1 MYAVVVL
8 VAICAYS
15 AMAFQVSSISSRMLP
30 FKASSFIQRWS
41 SSYLSMRDGST
52 SSNYFKVGEKVRV
65 STDVWHRPP
74 HASKPSFSSKGREGS
89 VVQVWEKCEV
99 DPACCCAEL
108 AFDAPI
114 EVRFEGDDYDETSSF
129 WTAFFAVDEIES
141 CESMSGRSNNSE
153 EGSEE

>member
-1 MYAVVVL
+1 MYPIL
-8 VAICAYS
+8 VFFVALCAYS
-15 AMAFQVSSISSRMLP
+15 AMAFQVSSRMLP
-30 FKASSFIQRWS
+30 FKASSFIQRRS
-41 SSYLSMRDGST
+41 SSSLSMRDGST
-52 SSNYFKVGEKVRV
+52 SSNYFKVGEQVRV

-141 CESMSGRSNNSE
+141 CERMSGRSNNSE